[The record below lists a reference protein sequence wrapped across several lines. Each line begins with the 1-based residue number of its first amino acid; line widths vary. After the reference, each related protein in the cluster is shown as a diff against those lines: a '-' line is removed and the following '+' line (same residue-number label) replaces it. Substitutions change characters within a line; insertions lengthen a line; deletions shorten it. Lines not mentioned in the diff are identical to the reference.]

1 MLTGLHRTV
10 TMSFMLVGHTKF
22 APDWCF
28 GLFKQRFRRTFVSSL
43 DDVVDVVNTSA
54 DVNVVQLV
62 GSQSGEPI
70 VPVYNWVTYLGSHF
84 RSIPHLKKYHHFTF
98 SATHPGV
105 VMLKEYSNTSEE
117 TFTMLDSGSWS
128 PVASELPSLIVP
140 SGLPLERQWYLYR
153 QIRNY
158 CRDGTED
165 LTCPKPSA
173 SLNTT
178 NTTNT
183 TTSAPEPP
191 AKRRK
196 CGKCGET
203 GHTRRSCK
211 KD

>member
-1 MLTGLHRTV
+1 MDLNALQLLLLQYLAWRVLTGLHRTV

-54 DVNVVQLV
+54 DVNVAQLV

-128 PVASELPSLIVP
+128 PVASELPSHRAQRSPSRKAMVSVP
-140 SGLPLERQWYLYR
+140 TDTKLLSRRHRRPHLSQTLS
-153 QIRNY
+153 
-158 CRDGTED
+158 
-165 LTCPKPSA
+165 LTQHHKHHKHH
-173 SLNTT
+173 N
-178 NTTNT
+178 
-183 TTSAPEPP
+183 
-191 AKRRK
+191 
-196 CGKCGET
+196 
-203 GHTRRSCK
+203 
-211 KD
+211 